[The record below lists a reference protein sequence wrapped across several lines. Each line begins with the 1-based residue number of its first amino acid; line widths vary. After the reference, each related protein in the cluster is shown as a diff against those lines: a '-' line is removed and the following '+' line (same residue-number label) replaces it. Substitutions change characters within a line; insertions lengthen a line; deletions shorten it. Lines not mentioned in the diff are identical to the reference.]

1 MLDLLKFQRTFIAN
15 VLRPEINMAA
25 LSLPRGNGKSALA
38 GYLGSR
44 IMTVGDSLF
53 RSGTESVIVAGSLE
67 QARIIFRFVRDTLG
81 QDNPAYRFADSLT
94 RVQIVHKPTKT
105 VLQVRSSNPKT
116 TMGLVNTPWVI
127 ADEPGAWAVNDGA
140 LMFDAISTSLGKP
153 NSPLKALFIGTLAPA
168 QGGWWHDLIDRG
180 SHHSTYVQAIQGDR
194 ETWDSWQTIRKANP
208 LTAISPEFRK
218 QLIQERDAAR
228 GDPRLKAR
236 FLSYRL
242 NVPTADESE
251 VLLTV
256 EDFKLATAR
265 EVAPATGQP
274 IVGVDLGQN
283 RSWTAAVAIWETGRI
298 EAMAI
303 APGIPDLAEQ
313 EKRDTVPRGTY
324 QKLHDMGVLD
334 VADGLR
340 VPEPTHLWEDIKA
353 RWGIPAAIVCDR
365 FRLPVLQDAVQ
376 GACYIDP
383 RITRWSDAVFDI
395 RALQKGFKDGPFSVE
410 ESSRP
415 LLIASLAAAFV
426 KNDDQGNT
434 RLSKRNSDQK
444 ARDDVA
450 AALTLAAGGW
460 GRATLGR
467 RESVPADETEVFIA
481 R

>member
-1 MLDLLKFQRTFIAN
+1 
-15 VLRPEINMAA
+15 
-25 LSLPRGNGKSALA
+25 
-38 GYLGSR
+38 
-44 IMTVGDSLF
+44 
-53 RSGTESVIVAGSLE
+53 
-67 QARIIFRFVRDTLG
+67 
-81 QDNPAYRFADSLT
+81 
-94 RVQIVHKPTKT
+94 
-105 VLQVRSSNPKT
+105 
-116 TMGLVNTPWVI
+116 MGLVNTPWLI
-127 ADEPGAWAVNDGA
+127 ADEPGAWGVNEGM

-153 NSPLKALFIGTLAPA
+153 SSPLKALFIGTLAPA
-168 QGGWWHDLIDRG
+168 TGGWWHDLIAKG
-180 SHHSTYVQAIQGDR
+180 SHHSTYVQAIQGNR
-194 ETWDSWQTIRKANP
+194 ETWDQWPTIRKANP

-218 QLIQERDAAR
+218 QLLEERDAAR
-228 GDPRLKAR
+228 DDLRLKAR

-242 NVPTADESE
+242 NLPTADESE

-256 EDFKLATAR
+256 EDFKLAVQR

-303 APGIPDLAEQ
+303 APGIPTLEEQ
-313 EKRDTVPRGTY
+313 ERRDTVPKGTY
-324 QKLHDMGVLD
+324 ERLHNMGVLD

-340 VPEPTHLWEDIKA
+340 VPEPTQLWGNIKA
-353 RWGIPAAIVCDR
+353 HWGTPAAMVCDR
-365 FRLPVLQDAVQ
+365 FRLPMLQDAIQ

-383 RITRWSDAVFDI
+383 RVTRWSEAVFDI
-395 RALQKGFKDGPFSVE
+395 RTLQKGFKDGPFSIE
-410 ESSRP
+410 ESSQS

-434 RLSKRNSDQK
+434 RLSKRNNDQK

-467 RESVPADETEVFIA
+467 REAAPADETGVFIA

>member
-1 MLDLLKFQRTFIAN
+1 MKLRKFQKEFIAN
-15 VLRPEINMAA
+15 VLRPDINMAA

-38 GYLGSR
+38 GYLGAR
-44 IMTVGDSLF
+44 IMTPGDPLF
-53 RSGTESVIVAGSLE
+53 RPGTESVIVAGSLE

-81 QDNPAYRFADSLT
+81 QDSPFYRFADSLT
-94 RVQIVHKPTKT
+94 LVRVIHKPTRT

-116 TMGLVNTPWVI
+116 TMGLVHTPWVI
-127 ADEPGAWAVNDGA
+127 ADEPGAWAVNDGE

-153 NSPLKALFIGTLAPA
+153 DSPLKALFLGTLAPA
-168 QGGWWHDLIDRG
+168 TGGWWHELIAKG

-194 ETWDSWQTIRKANP
+194 ETWDQWRTIRKANP

-218 QLIQERDAAR
+218 QLLEERDAAR
-228 GDPRLKAR
+228 GDTRLKAR

-242 NVPTADESE
+242 NLPTADESE

-256 EDFKLATAR
+256 EDFKLAQAR
-265 EVAPATGQP
+265 PVAKAEGAP

-303 APGIPDLAEQ
+303 APGIPALEDQ
-313 EKRDTVPRGTY
+313 EKRDTVPKGTY
-324 QKLHDMGVLD
+324 QKLNDVGVLD

-340 VPEPTHLWEDIKA
+340 VPEPAHLWEDIKA

-365 FRLPVLQDAVQ
+365 FRYAILQDAVQ

-383 RITRWSDAVFDI
+383 RVTRWSDAVFDI
-395 RALQKGFKDGPFSVE
+395 RCLQKGFKDGPFSVE
-410 ESSRP
+410 EVSRP

-467 RESVPADETEVFIA
+467 RESADADETEVFIA

>member
-1 MLDLLKFQRTFIAN
+1 MKLRKFQEVFIAN
-15 VLRPEINMAA
+15 AVRPDINIAA

-38 GYLGSR
+38 GHLGAR
-44 IMTVGDSLF
+44 IMTPTDSLF
-53 RSGTESVIVAGSLE
+53 RPGTESVIVAGSLE
-67 QARIIFRFVRDTLG
+67 QARIIFRFVRDTIG
-81 QDNPAYRFADSLT
+81 QDHPDYRFADSLT
-94 RVQIVHKPTKT
+94 LVRIVHKPTKT

-168 QGGWWHDLIDRG
+168 TGGWWHDLIDRG
-180 SHHSTYVQAIQGDR
+180 SHHSTYVQSVQGDR
-194 ETWDSWQTIRKANP
+194 ETWDQWQTIRKANP

-218 QLIQERDAAR
+218 QLLEERDAAR
-228 GDPRLKAR
+228 DDLRLKAR

-265 EVAPATGQP
+265 TVAPATGQP

-303 APGIPDLAEQ
+303 APGIPTLEEQ
-313 EKRDTVPRGTY
+313 ERRDTVPHGTY
-324 QKLHDMGVLD
+324 QKLHNMGVLD

-340 VPEPTHLWEDIKA
+340 VPEPAQLWRNIKD
-353 RWGIPAAIVCDR
+353 RWGVPAAMVCDR
-365 FRLPVLQDAVQ
+365 FRSP
-376 GACYIDP
+376 
-383 RITRWSDAVFDI
+383 S
-395 RALQKGFKDGPFSVE
+395 FKMLFKTP
-410 ESSRP
+410 
-415 LLIASLAAAFV
+415 
-426 KNDDQGNT
+426 
-434 RLSKRNSDQK
+434 
-444 ARDDVA
+444 
-450 AALTLAAGGW
+450 
-460 GRATLGR
+460 ATLTPGHPMVR
-467 RESVPADETEVFIA
+467 GGV
-481 R
+481 

>member
-1 MLDLLKFQRTFIAN
+1 MKLRKFQREFIAN
-15 VLRPEINMAA
+15 VLRSDINMAA

-44 IMTVGDSLF
+44 IITPSDPLF
-53 RSGTESVIVAGSLE
+53 RRGTESIIVAGSLE

-81 QDNPAYRFADSLT
+81 QDNPDYRFADSLT
-94 RVQIVHKPTKT
+94 RVQIVHKRTRT

-153 NSPLKALFIGTLAPA
+153 NSPLKAIFLGTLAPA
-168 QGGWWHDLIDRG
+168 AGGWWHDLIAKG
-180 SHHSTYVQAIQGDR
+180 SHHSTYVQAIQGDL
-194 ETWDSWQTIRKANP
+194 ETWDQWQTIRKANP

-218 QLIQERDAAR
+218 QLLEERDAAR
-228 GDPRLKAR
+228 GDTRLKAR

-242 NVPTADESE
+242 NIPTADESA

-256 EDFKLATAR
+256 EDFKLAAAR
-265 EVAPATGQP
+265 EIAPVEGPP

-303 APGIPDLAEQ
+303 APGIPSLEEQ
-313 EKRDTVPRGTY
+313 EKRDTVPKGTY
-324 QKLHDMGVLD
+324 QRLHDRGVLD
-334 VADGLR
+334 LAEGLR
-340 VPEPTHLWEDIKA
+340 VPEPTQLWEDIKA
-353 RWGIPAAIVCDR
+353 RWGVPAAIVCDR
-365 FRLPVLQDAVQ
+365 FRYANLQDAVQ

-383 RITRWSDAVFDI
+383 RVTRWSDAVFDI
-395 RALQKGFKDGPFSVE
+395 RALQKGFKDGPFSVAE
-410 ESSRP
+410 ASRP
-415 LLIASLAAAFV
+415 LLIASLAAAYV

-467 RESVPADETEVFIA
+467 RESAQVDETEVFIA

>member
-1 MLDLLKFQRTFIAN
+1 MLDLLKFQRTFIKN
-15 VLRPEINMAA
+15 ILRPEVNMAA

-81 QDNPAYRFADSLT
+81 QDNPDYRFADSLT

-218 QLIQERDAAR
+218 QLLEERDAAR

-283 RSWTAAVAIWETGRI
+283 RSWTAAVAIWESGRI

-303 APGIPDLAEQ
+303 TPGIPSLEDQ
-313 EKRDTVPRGTY
+313 EKRDIVPRGTY
-324 QKLHDMGVLD
+324 QKLYDQGLLD
-334 VADGLR
+334 VAEGLR
-340 VPEPTHLWEDIKA
+340 VPPPRALWQDIKD
-353 RWGIPAAIVCDR
+353 RWGVPAAIVCDR
-365 FRLPVLQDAVQ
+365 FRFDELQDAVR
-376 GACYIDP
+376 GACHLEGRVSRY
-383 RITRWSDAVFDI
+383 SEAAFDI
-395 RALQKGFKDGPFSVE
+395 RSLQKGCKDGPFSVE
-410 ESSRP
+410 ESCRP
-415 LLIASLAAAFV
+415 LLIASLAVAHV

-434 RLSKRNSDQK
+434 RLSKKTSDQK

-450 AALTLAAGGW
+450 AALTLAAGRW
-460 GRATLGR
+460 ERAMVR
-467 RESVPADETEVFIA
+467 RQPAPAVNLQDRIA

>member
-1 MLDLLKFQRTFIAN
+1 M
-15 VLRPEINMAA
+15 
-25 LSLPRGNGKSALA
+25 SLPRGNGKSALA
-38 GYLGSR
+38 GYLGAR
-44 IMTVGDSLF
+44 IITPGDPLFWTGTKSL
-53 RSGTESVIVAGSLE
+53 IVAGSFE
-67 QARIIFRFVRDTLG
+67 QARIVFTFVRNSIG
-81 QDNPAYRFADSLT
+81 QDNPDYRYSDNST
-94 RVQIVHKPTKT
+94 QVKVTHKATKT
-105 VLQVRSSNPKT
+105 ELQVRGSNAKAM
-116 TMGLVNTPWVI
+116 MGLVNMPWVI
-127 ADEPGAWAVNDGA
+127 ADEPGAWAVNDG
-140 LMFDAISTSLGKP
+140 LVMFDAISTSLGKP
-153 NSPLKALFIGTLAPA
+153 NSPLKALFLGTLAPA
-168 QGGWWHDLIDRG
+168 TGGWWHELIAKG

-194 ETWDSWQTIRKANP
+194 ETWDRWQTIRKANP

-218 QLIQERDAAR
+218 QLLEERDAAR
-228 GDPRLKAR
+228 GDTRLKAR

-242 NVPTADESE
+242 NIPTADESE

-256 EDFKLATAR
+256 EDFKLAVAR
-265 EVAPATGQP
+265 EVAPPTGQP

-303 APGIPDLAEQ
+303 APGIPGLDEQ
-313 EKRDTVPRGTY
+313 EKRDTVPKGTY
-324 QKLHDMGVLD
+324 QKLYDMGVLD
-334 VADGLR
+334 VAEGLR

-353 RWGIPAAIVCDR
+353 RWGVPAAIVCDR
-365 FRLPVLQDAVQ
+365 FRLPILQDAVG

-395 RALQKGFKDGPFSVE
+395 RSLQKGFKDGPFSVE

-434 RLSKRNSDQK
+434 RLAKRNSDQK

-467 RESVPADETEVFIA
+467 RESAVDEMEVFIA

>member
-1 MLDLLKFQRTFIAN
+1 MAIDQGTGEYLLVIPHADLDELILEAIDDGYTARKPLAEFLTDKIENGDAN
-15 VLRPEINMAA
+15 KIVGRRLSA
-25 LSLPRGNGKSALA
+25 LVKEGKLVMSGNG
-38 GYLGSR
+38 
-44 IMTVGDSLF
+44 I
-53 RSGTESVIVAGSLE
+53 
-67 QARIIFRFVRDTLG
+67 VRDTIG
-81 QDNPAYRFADSLT
+81 QDNPEYRFADSLT

-218 QLIQERDAAR
+218 QLLEERDAAR

-283 RSWTAAVAIWETGRI
+283 RSA
-298 EAMAI
+298 
-303 APGIPDLAEQ
+303 
-313 EKRDTVPRGTY
+313 
-324 QKLHDMGVLD
+324 
-334 VADGLR
+334 
-340 VPEPTHLWEDIKA
+340 
-353 RWGIPAAIVCDR
+353 
-365 FRLPVLQDAVQ
+365 
-376 GACYIDP
+376 
-383 RITRWSDAVFDI
+383 
-395 RALQKGFKDGPFSVE
+395 GPQ
-410 ESSRP
+410 R
-415 LLIASLAAAFV
+415 
-426 KNDDQGNT
+426 
-434 RLSKRNSDQK
+434 
-444 ARDDVA
+444 
-450 AALTLAAGGW
+450 
-460 GRATLGR
+460 
-467 RESVPADETEVFIA
+467 
-481 R
+481 

>member
-1 MLDLLKFQRTFIAN
+1 MLDLLKFQRTFIKN
-15 VLRPEINMAA
+15 ILRPEINMAA

-81 QDNPAYRFADSLT
+81 QDNPDYRFADSLT
-94 RVQIVHKPTKT
+94 RVQIVHKPTRT

-218 QLIQERDAAR
+218 QLLEERDAAR

-256 EDFKLATAR
+256 EDFKLAVAR

-324 QKLHDMGVLD
+324 QKLNDMGVLD

-340 VPEPTHLWEDIKA
+340 VPEPTHLWEDIKT

-365 FRLPVLQDAVQ
+365 FRLPLLQDAVQ

-383 RITRWSDAVFDI
+383 RSHAGLMLFLTSD
-395 RALQKGFKDGPFSVE
+395 RSKKGLKTARSV
-410 ESSRP
+410 SRGIQP
-415 LLIASLAAAFV
+415 PPT
-426 KNDDQGNT
+426 D
-434 RLSKRNSDQK
+434 
-444 ARDDVA
+444 
-450 AALTLAAGGW
+450 
-460 GRATLGR
+460 
-467 RESVPADETEVFIA
+467 SVPRGGFRQE